1 MKYICA
7 VSIIAL
13 CALIVSPA
21 SAALMH
27 PDVMG
32 ATVTFK
38 NIEESSPTGDPLP
51 IYGQPSANG
60 NQLVFPTTGSFAASS
75 VDGGPSDQ
83 TDGKLTLM
91 IVAKP
96 GNFIDSFRISENGLT
111 NLNRPFGG
119 DAFTQANTLYVA
131 NVAEI
136 FGAPVNPPAISE
148 VLNPSPLNGQYQL
161 SIIGGNSYSTG
172 WSLDKVVPL
181 PPGTT
186 KVNISL
192 NNNLFAATTGAGT
205 RAFIDKK
212 SFGIDVDTHNVPEP
226 ATFAL
231 VIFGVLVGAVVR
243 QRVSF

>member
-13 CALIVSPA
+13 CALIVAPA
-21 SAALMH
+21 SAALIH

-32 ATVTFK
+32 TTVTFK
-38 NIEESSPTGDPLP
+38 NIEESSPTGDTLPL
-51 IYGQPSANG
+51 YGAPSVSG
-60 NQLVFPTTGSFAASS
+60 NDLIFPTTGSFSASS
-75 VDGGPSDQ
+75 TDGGPSDQ
-83 TDGKLTLM
+83 SDGKLTLM

-131 NVAEI
+131 NVVEI
-136 FGAPVNPPAISE
+136 NGVPVNPPAISE
-148 VLNPSPLNGQYQL
+148 VLTPQPLNGQYQL
-161 SIIGGNSYSTG
+161 SVIGGNAYATG

-192 NNNLFAATTGAGT
+192 NNNLFAATMGGGT

-212 SFGIDVDTHNVPEP
+212 AFDIDVRTHNIPEP
-226 ATFAL
+226 AAFAL
-231 VIFGVLVGAVVR
+231 VLLGVSIGAVVR
-243 QRVSF
+243 RRVSL